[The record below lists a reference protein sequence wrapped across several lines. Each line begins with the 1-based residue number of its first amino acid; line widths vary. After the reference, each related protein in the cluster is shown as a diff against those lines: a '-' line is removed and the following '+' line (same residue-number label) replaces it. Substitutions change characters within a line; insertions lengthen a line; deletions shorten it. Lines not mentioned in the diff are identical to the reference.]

1 MSVTV
6 QKVCRWARDED
17 EVRETLDAVCKKP
30 ETAVEILEELG
41 RKNEDLYRFEEML
54 ESREKPT

>member
-17 EVRETLDAVCKKP
+17 EVRETLDVVCKKF